1 MPQSASRVFLNV
13 PFDKPY
19 EPIFIGLVGALIHL
33 GKYPTTVLELGG
45 GAARRMDRLI
55 AAIRG
60 NLFSVH
66 DLSRVELSGRGMSAV
81 PRFNMP
87 FELGL
92 AVAVSLSDRRR
103 PRHGFV
109 LLESRPFRLQR
120 SLSDMNGHDPF
131 IHNGT
136 QGGAI
141 RSMVEAFSIAGP
153 TDMGAARRLVRRLGR
168 VADNLKRAHRAD
180 TVFSRT
186 ICNELIDAASRLRGQ

>member
-45 GAARRMDRLI
+45 GA
-55 AAIRG
+55 
-60 NLFSVH
+60 
-66 DLSRVELSGRGMSAV
+66 V
-81 PRFNMP
+81 PRFKMP

-109 LLESRPFRLQR
+109 LLESRLFRLQR

-131 IHNGT
+131 IQNGT
-136 QGGAI
+136 QGSAI
-141 RSMVEAFSIAGP
+141 RSMV
-153 TDMGAARRLVRRLGR
+153 AARRPVRRLGR
-168 VADNLKRAHRAD
+168 VADNPKRAHRAD
-180 TVFSRT
+180 SGSV
-186 ICNELIDAASRLRGQ
+186 RL

>member
-1 MPQSASRVFLNV
+1 MRQSATRVFLNV

-45 GAARRMDRLI
+45 GTAPRIDRLI
-55 AAIRG
+55 AAIRA
-60 NLFSVH
+60 NPFSVH
-66 DLSRVELSGRGMSAV
+66 DLSRVQPSGRGTSAV

-92 AVAVSLSDRRR
+92 AVAVSLSERRNAK
-103 PRHGFV
+103 HGFV
-109 LLESRPFRLQR
+109 LLESKPFRLQQ

-136 QGGAI
+136 QRGAI
-141 RSMVEAFSIAGP
+141 RTMVEAFAVAGP
-153 TDMGAARRLVRRLGR
+153 TDIGAARRLVRRLGR
-168 VADNLKRAHRAD
+168 VADNLKRAHRAN

-186 ICNELIDAASRLRGQ
+186 VCNELFDAASRLRGQ

>member
-45 GAARRMDRLI
+45 GAAPRMDRLI

-60 NLFSVH
+60 NPFSVH
-66 DLSRVELSGRGMSAV
+66 DLSRVEPSGRGAGAV

-109 LLESRPFRLQR
+109 LLESRRFRLQR
-120 SLSDMNGHDPF
+120 SLSDMNGYDPL
-131 IHNGT
+131 IHNDT

-141 RSMVEAFSIAGP
+141 RAMFEAFSVAGP
-153 TDMGAARRLVRRLGR
+153 ADMGPARRLVRRLGQ
-168 VADNLKRAHRAD
+168 VANRLKREHRAD

-186 ICNELIDAASRLRGQ
+186 MCNELIDMAARLRGQ